1 MFPLSLS
8 ISGETLL
15 AFTLAM
21 FLLAVS
27 PGPGF
32 LMVVARALSGGFAAG
47 LAAIAGLVL
56 GDILFLVLAIL
67 GLSALAAVM
76 GEFFLAVKIL
86 GAAYLI
92 WLGVKTWRS
101 RANLPEMERPDAP
114 KTKLPHYRSAALGF
128 FVTLGNPKVI
138 LFYGALLPTFVDVA
152 VLTAGDTVLLSGV
165 VTLVLVS
172 VLGVYAF
179 LAARAGRLLKSDR
192 ALRWVNRATG
202 GLLVGAGVAVAT
214 R

>member
-1 MFPLSLS
+1 MLSMSL
-8 ISGETLL
+8 ETLL

-21 FLLAVS
+21 LLLAAS

-32 LMVVARALSGGFAAG
+32 LMVVARALTGGFAAG

-56 GDILFLVLAIL
+56 GDILFLVLAIG

-101 RANLPEMERPDAP
+101 RPSLPQMDAP
-114 KTKLPHYRSAALGF
+114 ETPKTPLPHYRSAALGF
-128 FVTLGNPKVI
+128 FITLGNPKVI
-138 LFYGALLPTFVDVA
+138 LFYGALLPTFIDVA
-152 VLTAGDTVLLSGV
+152 ALTLPDIVALCAV
-165 VTLVLVS
+165 VTLVLFA
-172 VLGVYAF
+172 VLGAYAF
-179 LAARAGRLLKSDR
+179 LAARAGRLLKSER
-192 ALRWVNRATG
+192 ALRWLNRATG
-202 GLLVGAGVAVAT
+202 GLLIGAGVAVAT